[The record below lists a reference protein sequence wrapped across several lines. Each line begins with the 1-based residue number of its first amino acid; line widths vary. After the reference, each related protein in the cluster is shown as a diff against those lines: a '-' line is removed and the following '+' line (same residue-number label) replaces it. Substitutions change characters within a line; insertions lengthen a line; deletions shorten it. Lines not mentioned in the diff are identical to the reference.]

1 MEAVL
6 SNVKEAMTYI
16 NSEAMDVDKDAFI
29 EHLKSRLQETLT
41 IYYVIA
47 DQLISEN
54 GKGCNID
61 IKVSF
66 SSLVLSN
73 LSDFN
78 LIIFVQKR
86 IENFEKK
93 LKPIGSRSQTFVSE
107 NPDTSLSVV
116 HNIKNPLF
124 TNWWNSTNNFAQSWF
139 SIFKV
144 TPSVNSQNRI

>member
-1 MEAVL
+1 
-6 SNVKEAMTYI
+6 MTYI
-16 NSEAMDVDKDAFI
+16 YSEAMDVDKDVFI
-29 EHLKSRLQETLT
+29 EHLKSWLQETLT
-41 IYYVIA
+41 IYYIIA

-54 GKGCNID
+54 GCNID
-61 IKVSF
+61 VKVSF
-66 SSLVLSN
+66 NSLALSN

-93 LKPIGSRSQTFVSE
+93 LKPIGSRSQTFASE

-144 TPSVNSQNRI
+144 TPGVRFNGQNRI